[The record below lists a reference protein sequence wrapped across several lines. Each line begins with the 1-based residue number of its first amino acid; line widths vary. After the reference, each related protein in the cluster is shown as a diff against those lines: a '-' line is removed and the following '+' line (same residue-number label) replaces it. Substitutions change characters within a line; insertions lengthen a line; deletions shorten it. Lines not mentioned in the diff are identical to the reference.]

1 MKFFVS
7 LLSLLMAFFFII
19 SSIIL
24 LFIIVPVEVLRELVR
39 KLEKYL

>member
-7 LLSLLMAFFFII
+7 LFSLLMAFLFVIG
-19 SSIIL
+19 SIIL